1 MKGKLFT
8 FNYCK
13 EMTLENQAEAGYT
26 LKLTFENRFQNAVT
40 MYSSRL
46 IQYFKLKK
54 TQFSM
59 T

>member
-13 EMTLENQAEAGYT
+13 EMTLENQAETGYT